1 MHPKGKLLSVINCW
15 LSLRGWQK
23 SWKSG
28 AVAERNP
35 TVDLIIY
42 LTWCLKIRNMY
53 PQTHPNNNFD
63 RNHADDPWDFW
74 VPRKTHL
81 VCNQPT
87 RLELY
92 PCPPPLFLDQAK
104 HSRKLYII
112 NRMKTIWNALP
123 CFTWAALVWVGHPWI
138 HSLIVTFP
146 SQIAI
151 WGVCSIFWHT
161 HIAILPIGDS

>member
-1 MHPKGKLLSVINCW
+1 MYIYITIHSYCPCYVYLFIYHASEGQVTVSHQLLTILKG
-15 LSLRGWQK
+15 LRQK

-42 LTWCLKIRNMY
+42 LIWCLKIRNMY
-53 PQTHPNNNFD
+53 PQTHPNNNLD
-63 RNHADDPWDFW
+63 RNHADDPLDFW

-81 VCNQPT
+81 VCNQHT

-92 PCPPPLFLDQAK
+92 SCPPPLFLDQTK

-112 NRMKTIWNALP
+112 NRMKTI
-123 CFTWAALVWVGHPWI
+123 
-138 HSLIVTFP
+138 
-146 SQIAI
+146 
-151 WGVCSIFWHT
+151 
-161 HIAILPIGDS
+161 